1 MKNIYQIKKLLISIL
16 VTCFMTMSNAQT
28 NAPQLRADNIDEVIQ
43 AMTLSEKARIV
54 VGTGMP
60 GISIGM
66 PVVGSTRS
74 LVPGAAGTTYPIPR
88 LGIPAVVLADG
99 PAGLRIDS
107 KRDFYSQTYYCTW
120 FPIGTCLSSSWNTTL
135 VQEVGKAIGEEVRD
149 YGADVLLAPANNI
162 HRNPLCG
169 RNFEYYS
176 EDPILSGNIATA
188 YILGIQ
194 SNGVGTSLKHFAFN
208 NQETN
213 RMGNDSRLSQRA
225 AREIYLKAFEIPVKK
240 AQPWTVMSSYNKVNG
255 TYTSERHDLLT
266 TILREEWGFKG
277 MVMTDWFGGK
287 DRVANMNAG
296 NDMIQPGSPNDPNDI
311 IKGVNEGRLS
321 EATLNQN
328 VRRILELIIKTP
340 RFKGQAHND
349 TPDLKS
355 HAQVT
360 RKAATEGIVLLKN
373 DQNTLPLGNKA
384 KNIAVYGSTSY
395 DILSGGSGSGSVNSA
410 YTISLIEG
418 LRNNG
423 YTSDPA
429 ILESYRSFIEKFQ
442 KEAKKKE
449 TSWFDTPPHP
459 GEFLIDMDSLKA
471 QAARTDVA
479 ILTIGRN
486 AGEGGDRH
494 QTEIFELNETEYQ
507 LLTNICEAFHQAGKK
522 VVVLLNIDGVIETAS
537 WKDLPDAI
545 LLPWQCGQEGGNSMA
560 DVISG
565 ARYPSGKL
573 PMTFPVK
580 VTDHYSSLNMPLDSP
595 KLGLFGRNNQSE
607 PENLIDYTKYEE
619 DIYVGY
625 RYFDT
630 FDKAVSYPFGYGLS
644 YTTYS
649 YSEPTVCVEGE
660 LIKVSVTITNTGNH
674 MGKEVVQVYVTAPKG
689 AVAKPVQELK
699 AFAKTRELKP
709 GEKETLTMEIKK
721 SDLASFNTKQ
731 SAWIVDSGLYTFKV
745 GASSRDIK
753 GVATAKIKGQKQPV
767 NNVLKPQEQLNLL
780 VGKK

>member
-1 MKNIYQIKKLLISIL
+1 MKKILFSIIAAS
-16 VTCFMTMSNAQT
+16 FMMTMNAQT
-28 NAPQLRADNIDEVIQ
+28 KAPQLRADNIDEVIQ
-43 AMTLSEKARIV
+43 AMTLSEKARIL

-60 GISIGM
+60 GIEIGM
-66 PVVGSTRS
+66 PVIGSTRS
-74 LVPGAAGTTYPIPR
+74 LVPGAAGTTFPIER

-99 PAGLRIDS
+99 PAGLRIDPQ
-107 KRDFYSQTYYCTW
+107 RDFFSQTYYCTW
-120 FPIGTCLSSSWNTTL
+120 FTIGTCLSSSWNTTL
-135 VQEVGKAIGEEVRD
+135 IQEVGKAIGEEVRD

-176 EDPILSGNIATA
+176 EDPILSGNIAAA

-255 TYTSERHDLLT
+255 IYTSERHDLLT
-266 TILREEWGFKG
+266 TILRDEWGFKG

-296 NDMIQPGSPNDPNDI
+296 NDMIQPGMPTDPDVI
-311 IKGVNEGRLS
+311 IKGVNEGRIS

-328 VRRILELIIKTP
+328 VRRVLELIIKTP
-340 RFKGQAHND
+340 RFKGQPHND
-349 TPDLKS
+349 SPDLKA

-373 DQNTLPLGNKA
+373 NQNTLPLGHKV

-395 DILSGGSGSGSVNSA
+395 DILPGGSGSGSVNSA

-423 YTSDPA
+423 YTSDPE
-429 ILESYRSFIEKFQ
+429 ILESYRKFIDKFQ
-442 KEAKKKE
+442 KEARKKQ

-459 GEFLIDMDSLKA
+459 GEFLIDKEALKA

-486 AGEGGDRH
+486 GGEGGDRH
-494 QTEIFELNETEYQ
+494 QNEIFELNETEHQ
-507 LLTNICEAFHQAGKK
+507 LLTNICEAFHQAGKR

-565 ARYPSGKL
+565 ASYPSGKL

-580 VTDHYSSLNMPLDSP
+580 VTDHYSSLNMPLDAP
-595 KLGLFGRNNQSE
+595 KMGLFGKKDQSE
-607 PENLIDYTKYEE
+607 PKNLIDYTKYEE

-630 FDKAVSYPFGYGLS
+630 FDKTVSYPFGYGLS

-649 YSEPTVCVEGE
+649 YSEPTVSVEGDI
-660 LIKVSVTITNTGNH
+660 IKVSVTITNTGNH
-674 MGKEVVQVYVTAPKG
+674 VGKEVVQVYVTAPKG
-689 AVAKPVQELK
+689 AVDKPAQELK

-721 SDLASFNTKQ
+721 SDLASFNTRQ
-731 SAWIVDSGLYTFKV
+731 SAWVVDSGLYTFKV

-753 GVATAKIKGQKQPV
+753 GVAKAKIKGQKQSV
-767 NNVLKPQEQLNLL
+767 HNVLKPQEHLNLL